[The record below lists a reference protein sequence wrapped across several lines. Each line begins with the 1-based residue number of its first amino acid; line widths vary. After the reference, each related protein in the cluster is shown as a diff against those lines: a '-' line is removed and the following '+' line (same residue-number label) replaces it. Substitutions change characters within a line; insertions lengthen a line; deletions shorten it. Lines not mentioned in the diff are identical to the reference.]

1 MRGGG
6 VVAGVGGVG
15 GVVLRRS
22 VAGATAV
29 VLVVEAAVLGFVH
42 LVLGRTTAN
51 QSMSIAGADPD
62 VMSKATYALGAG
74 MAVFLLACAVFLVV
88 SAARDRAPGT
98 FARVLLVSAAVTH
111 GLLGALVVGL
121 VGWGAFAVMMLIL
134 CLLVLSLTLYAAKG
148 AGGAGEGAGVPA
160 GGSSGP
166 LGGSGGPAD
175 GFGGTGDGPDGRP
188 GIRDTPPGH
197 PLADFGDFGKLG
209 DVKPTSP

>member
-1 MRGGG
+1 M
-6 VVAGVGGVG
+6 
-15 GVVLRRS
+15 
-22 VAGATAV
+22 AGATAV

-74 MAVFLLACAVFLVV
+74 MAGFLLACAVFLVM
-88 SAARDRAPGT
+88 SAVRDRAPGT

-111 GLLGALVVGL
+111 GVLGALVVGL

-148 AGGAGEGAGVPA
+148 AAGADGAGRPTD
-160 GGSSGP
+160 GP
-166 LGGSGGPAD
+166 DAP
-175 GFGGTGDGPDGRP
+175 GDGPE
-188 GIRDTPPGH
+188 IRDTPPGH
-197 PLADFGDFGKLG
+197 PLADFGDFGRLG

>member
-1 MRGGG
+1 M
-6 VVAGVGGVG
+6 
-15 GVVLRRS
+15 
-22 VAGATAV
+22 AGATAV

-42 LVLGRTTAN
+42 LVLGRTTEN
-51 QSMSIAGADPD
+51 QSMSIAGGDPD

-88 SAARDRAPGT
+88 AAARDRAPGA

-148 AGGAGEGAGVPA
+148 ASGAGEGAGGLGGPA

-166 LGGSGGPAD
+166 LGGFGGSDGGPGSGLD
-175 GFGGTGDGPDGRP
+175 GGPEV
-188 GIRDTPPGH
+188 RDTPPGH